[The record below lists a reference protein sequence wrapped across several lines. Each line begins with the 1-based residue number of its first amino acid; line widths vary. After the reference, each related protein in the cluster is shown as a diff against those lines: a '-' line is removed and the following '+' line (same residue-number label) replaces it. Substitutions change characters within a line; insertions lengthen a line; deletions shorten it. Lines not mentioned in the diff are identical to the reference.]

1 MSKLAPEVAG
11 RLSGSVPSNLETCRP
26 SALARARRRAP
37 DELGLA
43 SKFTCAKSGE
53 KNESLPFPQVAIA
66 CSMTAAWRSADW
78 PLPGPE
84 LMERDEAFIDEG
96 DHHHRECYLN
106 QKWAL
111 RCITK
116 DK

>member
-1 MSKLAPEVAG
+1 
-11 RLSGSVPSNLETCRP
+11 
-26 SALARARRRAP
+26 
-37 DELGLA
+37 
-43 SKFTCAKSGE
+43 
-53 KNESLPFPQVAIA
+53 
-66 CSMTAAWRSADW
+66 MTAAWRSADW

-106 QKWAL
+106 QEWAL
-111 RCITK
+111 RGITK